1 MKKGQ
6 MALPRYIETAEITK
20 AFVDVVKIR
29 IARFVFQVA

>member
-1 MKKGQ
+1 MKKGH
-6 MALPRYIETAEITK
+6 MALPLYIETAEITK